1 MHSAS
6 HARFAR
12 AATLALIC
20 SILACGFALA
30 APHAI
35 LRQLLSKDVNQP
47 PTDEFCRENFGVP
60 CYSPQEMRTA
70 YGMNGLINS
79 GMVGAGQT
87 IIIIDSYGSPTIAAD
102 LAAFDAGFG
111 IPDPPSFT
119 VLSPLGTVPWDP
131 TLYPDALMSLTL
143 GTGQRRTQDLDAVF
157 AAGI

>member
-111 IPDPPSFT
+111 SPSERFPGTRRSTLISPVGPAKRRSTSSGRTPWPPVPPSC
-119 VLSPLGTVPWDP
+119 
-131 TLYPDALMSLTL
+131 
-143 GTGQRRTQDLDAVF
+143 
-157 AAGI
+157 